1 MNRSP
6 LVGRGRT
13 PRVLISLLALLAA
26 AGCSGTLPWTSDMVE
41 TPARHAD
48 EGLLMPPEGSLS
60 TTGEVTQSR
69 FQAAMS
75 LRNPLSDDAD
85 SLASGERLFEIYCQP
100 CHGTAGQ
107 GDGKVASYFTL
118 RPPADL
124 TGTKVRNQTDGYIY
138 ATIRD
143 GGGSMPPLGGSLSR
157 TERWAVVMYLRSLQ
171 Q

>member
-1 MNRSP
+1 MNRP
-6 LVGRGRT
+6 
-13 PRVLISLLALLAA
+13 SLLLICLLAPLTA

-48 EGLLMPPEGSLS
+48 EGSLLMPPEGSLS

-75 LRNPLSDDAD
+75 LHNPLSEDAD
-85 SLASGERLFEIYCQP
+85 AGASGARLFEIYCQP

-107 GDGKVASYFTL
+107 GDGTVAPHFTQ

-124 TGTKVRNQTDGYIY
+124 TSARVRGQADGYIY

-143 GGGSMPPLGGSLSR
+143 GGGAMPALGGSLSAR
-157 TERWAVVMYLRSLQ
+157 ERWLVVRYLRSLQ

>member
-1 MNRSP
+1 MNPSP
-6 LVGRGRT
+6 RAGRGRT
-13 PRVLISLLALLAA
+13 PWALISLFTLLAA
-26 AGCSGTLPWTSDMVE
+26 AGCSGSLPWTSDMVE

-69 FQAAMS
+69 FQASMS
-75 LRNPLSDDAD
+75 LRNPLSADAAT
-85 SLASGERLFEIYCQP
+85 LESGAWLFEIYCQP
-100 CHGTAGQ
+100 CHGAEGQ
-107 GDGKVASYFTL
+107 GDGTVAPYFTL

-124 TGTKVRNQTDGYIY
+124 TGTKVRAQTDGYIY

-143 GGGSMPPLGGSLSR
+143 GGGSMPALGGSLSR

>member
-1 MNRSP
+1 MSWSP
-6 LVGRGRT
+6 LAGRGRT
-13 PRVLISLLALLAA
+13 PRVLISLLTLVAA
-26 AGCSGTLPWTSDMVE
+26 TGCSGSLPWTSDMVE

-48 EGLLMPPEGSLS
+48 EVLLMPPEGSLS

-75 LRNPLSDDAD
+75 LRNPLSDDAAT
-85 SLASGERLFEIYCQP
+85 LESGERLFEIYCQP

-107 GDGKVASYFTL
+107 GDGTVASYFTL

-124 TGTKVRNQTDGYIY
+124 TGTKVRAQTDGYIY

-143 GGGSMPPLGGSLSR
+143 GGGSMPPLGGSLSQR
-157 TERWAVVMYLRSLQ
+157 ERWAVVMYLRSLQ

>member
-1 MNRSP
+1 MK
-6 LVGRGRT
+6 RT
-13 PRVLISLLALLAA
+13 PALLISLLAVLAM
-26 AGCSGTLPWTSDMVE
+26 AGCSGSLPWTSDMVE

-48 EGLLMPPEGSLS
+48 EGLLMPPAGSLS

-75 LRNPLSDDAD
+75 LRNPLSGDPAA
-85 SLASGERLFEIYCQP
+85 LASGEGLFQIYCEP
-100 CHGTAGQ
+100 CHGAAGQ
-107 GDGKVASYFTL
+107 GDGTVASYFTM

-124 TGTKVRNQTDGYIY
+124 TGARVRAQSDGYIY

-143 GGGSMPPLGGSLSR
+143 GGGSMPPLGGSLAPH
-157 TERWAVVMYLRSLQ
+157 ERWAVVEYLRSLQ

>member
-6 LVGRGRT
+6 RAGRGRS
-13 PRVLISLLALLAA
+13 PRVLISLFTLIAA
-26 AGCSGTLPWTSDMVE
+26 AGCSGSLPWTSDMVE

-48 EGLLMPPEGSLS
+48 EGLLMPPAGSLS

-69 FQAAMS
+69 FQASMS
-75 LRNPLSDDAD
+75 LRNPLSTDAAT
-85 SLASGERLFEIYCQP
+85 LESGARLFEIYCQP
-100 CHGTAGQ
+100 CHGTEGE
-107 GDGKVASYFTL
+107 GNGTVASYFTL

-124 TGTKVRNQTDGYIY
+124 TGTKVRAQTDGYIY

-143 GGGSMPPLGGSLSR
+143 GGGSMPPLGGSLSQR
-157 TERWAVVMYLRSLQ
+157 ERWAVVTYIRGLQ